1 MFNKKD
7 MKNKHMIVLNHGK
20 KIEIE
25 VKKEEKSA
33 NLLQLLQ
40 DNGIYISNS
49 CRGNGSCGKCKVRI
63 KNSGMAVTE
72 SEGKELSKYDV
83 EQGIRLACKIQ
94 MADVLEID
102 GACQFAVEILE
113 NLEDNIVVESV
124 KKKDINNNKND
135 KIKNYFLAIDI
146 GTTTIAMA
154 LVDVYTGEVCDTY
167 ASINHQRAF
176 GADVINRIV
185 AANEGKG
192 DKLKESIEEDLW
204 KGIYYFLDNYI
215 CAENKDALE
224 SEQVSTC
231 LSGFVIAGN
240 TTMMHLLMGHSC
252 ESLGKYPFE
261 SEYLEQRELVLR
273 ECIGNGLRNVSQWVY
288 DIPVLLMPGISVFV
302 GSDILAGIL
311 ACPGF
316 ENDEVNYFLDL
327 GTNGEMVLGNQNH
340 MLATSVAAGPAFEGG
355 NITCGTA
362 SIPGSISRVKISNR
376 KPVIGT
382 IGKIMPPVGLCGSGL
397 ISAIAEF
404 LKERIIDV
412 QGNLQ
417 HPFQKDGFSLWTF
430 SSGEKISLYQKD
442 VRQFQMAKSAV
453 RSGIEILRQ
462 EYGCQ
467 LEDVKKVYVAGG
479 FGTNLT
485 VEDIIYSGLLPEEW
499 KEKIEF
505 LGNTSLLGCIKAGMM
520 RYGTKEEESCCL
532 KEKQKHVLNHVKTIS
547 LANNEEFQQ
556 IYINNLNFD

>member
-1 MFNKKD
+1 M
-7 MKNKHMIVLNHGK
+7 L
-20 KIEIE
+20 
-25 VKKEEKSA
+25 
-33 NLLQLLQ
+33 
-40 DNGIYISNS
+40 IS
-49 CRGNGSCGKCKVRI
+49 
-63 KNSGMAVTE
+63 
-72 SEGKELSKYDV
+72 
-83 EQGIRLACKIQ
+83 
-94 MADVLEID
+94 
-102 GACQFAVEILE
+102 
-113 NLEDNIVVESV
+113 
-124 KKKDINNNKND
+124 
-135 KIKNYFLAIDI
+135 
-146 GTTTIAMA
+146 
-154 LVDVYTGEVCDTY
+154 
-167 ASINHQRAF
+167 
-176 GADVINRIV
+176 
-185 AANEGKG
+185 
-192 DKLKESIEEDLW
+192 
-204 KGIYYFLDNYI
+204 
-215 CAENKDALE
+215 
-224 SEQVSTC
+224 
-231 LSGFVIAGN
+231 GN
-240 TTMMHLLMGHSC
+240 TTMEHLLQGLPC
-252 ESLGKYPFE
+252 RTLGVAPYTPVDISLH
-261 SEYLEQRELVLR
+261 EYENMTIL
-273 ECIGNGLRNVSQWVY
+273 
-288 DIPVLLMPGISVFV
+288 PGISTFV
-302 GSDILAGIL
+302 GADIVSGIV
-311 ACPGF
+311 ACGM
-316 ENDEVNYFLDL
+316 DESEEICILVDL
-327 GTNGEMVLGNQNH
+327 GTNGEMAIGNRDRI
-340 MLATSVAAGPAFEGG
+340 LSASTAAGPAFEGG

-362 SIPGSISRVKISNR
+362 SIPGSISRVKIFNR

-430 SSGEKISLYQKD
+430 SSGEKISLYQED